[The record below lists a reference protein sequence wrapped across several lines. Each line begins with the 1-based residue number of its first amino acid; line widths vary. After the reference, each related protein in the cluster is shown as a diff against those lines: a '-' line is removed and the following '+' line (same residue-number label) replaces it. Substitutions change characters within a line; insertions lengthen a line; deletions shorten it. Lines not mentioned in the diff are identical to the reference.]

1 MKKNLSVFLAIILLC
16 SCHLFSASAKELP
29 QSIGIS
35 IDELSSGEEVVA
47 YFYTSGEI
55 LVQKEN
61 PNNRSTIAPAS
72 SSSQVAATFHVGLT
86 RMESQKAYLYW
97 TANVYPPAATGLKNV
112 TGGIYCQNTSVLSP
126 ATYCSTTIKCPYLNG
141 TTYLAQGSTGTFGL
155 PATTTAFR
163 VGYTNLNL
171 RTINKDYYFGN
182 GSSIVNR

>member
-1 MKKNLSVFLAIILLC
+1 MKKNLSVLLAIILLC
-16 SCHLFSASAKELP
+16 SCCFISTSAKEQQ
-29 QSIGIS
+29 QSIEIS
-35 IDELSSGEEVVA
+35 IDELALGEEVVA
-47 YFYTSGEI
+47 YFYTNGEI
-55 LVQKEN
+55 LVQKES
-61 PNNRSTIAPAS
+61 PNNRKTYSAA

-97 TANVYPPAATGLKNV
+97 TANVCPPAATGLKNV

-126 ATYCSTTIKCPYLNG
+126 VTYYSTSIKCPYLNG

-155 PATTTAFR
+155 PITTTTFR